1 MGVIIV
7 GAGDVGFYLAKK
19 LVQEKK
25 DVLILDRKEQKIR
38 RVTDEINC
46 QAVCASGSDPAA
58 LKDAGV
64 GKAEMLIAV
73 TDSDEVNI
81 TACTLASLQSH
92 VPIKIARVR
101 QESLSSPEAWEK
113 YNLKDLGIDLMIN
126 PERQAAE
133 EILNILTVPGAMEIL
148 KFFGGKVHLIGA
160 RVKGTCNL
168 LGIPFEE
175 LDTLKRELNILV
187 AAIYR
192 KGRMFVP
199 RGGDMMKEDDLIYFV
214 STPDKVSRIM
224 ENLGHS
230 GEPVRRMMIDGGTPI
245 GLEVARRL
253 EQEGVSVKIVENDP
267 DRCSVLVRHL
277 DKSVVLNGYATDQD
291 LLIQENIKNMDA
303 FAAVTCDDENNI
315 LSSLLAKRL
324 GVPWA
329 ITLANKAA
337 YIPLVMT
344 IGVDVVLNPRM
355 QAAGAILQYVRRGK
369 VLSVASLREEIEII
383 EVEALESSDL
393 VNKKLSDIDWPEK
406 SLCLAI
412 QRGEEVLI
420 PGGEMEILPHDK
432 VLLFAAREIVPQL
445 EKLLTV
451 KLEYF

>member
-25 DVLILDRKEQKIR
+25 EVLVIDKREQKIR

-46 QAVCASGSDPAA
+46 QAICASGSDPAV
-58 LKDAGV
+58 LEEAGV
-64 GKAEMLIAV
+64 EKAEMIIAV

-101 QESLSSPEAWEK
+101 QESLSSPEAREK
-113 YNLKDLGIDLMIN
+113 YNLKGLGIDLIIN
-126 PERQAAE
+126 PERHAAK

-148 KFFGGKVHLIGA
+148 KFFNDQIHLIGA
-160 RVKGTCNL
+160 RVKSSCNL

-175 LDTLKRELNILV
+175 LDSLKKELNILV

-192 KGRMFVP
+192 KNRMFVP
-199 RGGDMMKEDDLIYFV
+199 RGSDMMKEGDLIYFI
-214 STPDKVSRIM
+214 SRPEKVSRIM
-224 ENLGHS
+224 EDLGHS
-230 GEPVRRMMIDGGTPI
+230 GEPVRRIMIDGGTPI
-245 GLEVARRL
+245 GLEVARHL
-253 EQEGVSVKIVENDP
+253 EQDGVSVKIIENDP
-267 DRCSVLVRHL
+267 DLCSVLIRHL

-303 FAAVTCDDENNI
+303 FVAVTNDDENNI

-324 GVPWA
+324 GAPWA

-337 YIPLVMT
+337 YVPLVTT
-344 IGVDVVLNPRM
+344 IGVDVVLNPRI

-369 VLSVASLREEIEII
+369 VLSVSSLQEEIEII

-393 VNKKLSDIDWPEK
+393 VNKKLSEIDWPEK

-412 QRGEEVLI
+412 QRGEESLI
-420 PGGEMEILPHDK
+420 PNGETEILPNDK
-432 VLLFAAREIVPQL
+432 VLLFAAREVVARL